1 MSLNICSKW
10 ECECWKTKTFCKDDE
25 TPLFCFHCDD
35 KNSALKL
42 WKQSQMDR
50 HFSQQQQQKFS
61 HDQTDLNTQFE
72 SSIKIWLNNSDK
84 EEKKTL
90 KIFFSKMKN
99 NLVFWL

>member
-1 MSLNICSKW
+1 
-10 ECECWKTKTFCKDDE
+10 
-25 TPLFCFHCDD
+25 
-35 KNSALKL
+35 
-42 WKQSQMDR
+42 MDR

-99 NLVFWL
+99 NLVF